1 MLPWFY
7 LVEIYALNLIC
18 KIFMVKEEI
27 FPETIKQEWIS
38 FRRRE
43 TIVFIHFMRAAI
55 ITLNI
60 VHNNVGLRAC

>member
-7 LVEIYALNLIC
+7 VVEIYALNLFC

-27 FPETIKQEWIS
+27 FPETIKQEWINCRS
-38 FRRRE
+38 RE

-55 ITLNI
+55 STLNI
-60 VHNNVGLRAC
+60 VHNNVSLRDC